1 MNGENMKHNDVLLL
15 QYRTWL
21 EATNHSKATVDLRLT
36 HLRALAARCDLA
48 TATEDDV
55 LGLFA
60 ARRRQKPA
68 SLHAL
73 RASLKGFFEWA
84 APRGYCQT
92 NAMAHVPAV
101 RVPPGVPKP
110 IPEDVY
116 RDALARAD
124 ERGRLML
131 LLGGC
136 AGLRLSEFAAV
147 HSDCSSE
154 GFLTSCG
161 KGGRTRRIPI
171 HPALAAALEDVHGYA
186 FPSNLR
192 SREHVGSHTIA
203 AWMRELIPHPYT
215 AHCLRHR
222 FGTMAYRGSHD
233 LRSVQELLGH
243 SSPATTVRYTLID
256 DADLTAAVRSIAA

>member
-1 MNGENMKHNDVLLL
+1 MNHNETLLL

-21 EATNHSKATVDLRLT
+21 EATNHSKATIDLRMT
-36 HLRALAARCDLA
+36 HAKALAARCDLA

-60 ARRRQKPA
+60 ARRGQKPA
-68 SLHAL
+68 SLQAL
-73 RASLKGFFEWA
+73 RASLKGFFAWA
-84 APRGYCQT
+84 APRGYCHT
-92 NAMAHVPAV
+92 NAMDLVPAV

-116 RDALARAD
+116 RAALLRAD
-124 ERGRLML
+124 TQGRLML

-136 AGLRLSEFAAV
+136 AGLRLSEIAAF
-147 HSDCSSE
+147 HSDCISE
-154 GFLTSCG
+154 GFLTICG
-161 KGGRTRRIPI
+161 KGGRTRRIPV
-171 HPALAAALEDVHGYA
+171 HPALSAALEDVHGFA

-192 SREHVGSHTIA
+192 SREHVGAHTVA
-203 AWMRELIPHPYT
+203 AWMRDLIPRPYT

-243 SSPATTVRYTLID
+243 SSPATTQRYTLVD